1 MKLTVLRHGKTIK
14 YFAEMITNDL
24 GDKIFVK
31 RFMQ

>member
-1 MKLTVLRHGKTIK
+1 MKLTVLRHGKTKK
-14 YFAEMITNDL
+14 YFAEIINVV